1 MKTLA
6 VSCLSLGLA
15 LAVTSITAHADP
27 ALGKQVF
34 LEQAQPSCAVCHALE
49 DAGSEGNIGPNLDEL
64 KPTREQVV
72 NAVTGGVGI
81 MPAFEE
87 SLSEEQIQALA
98 DYIVQVTQD

>member
-6 VSCLSLGLA
+6 VSCMSLA
-15 LAVTSITAHADP
+15 LAITAMTAHADP

-34 LEQAQPSCAVCHALE
+34 LEQAQPSCAVCHVLE
-49 DAGSEGNIGPNLDEL
+49 DAGAAGNIGPNLDEL

-87 SLSEEQIQALA
+87 SLSEEQIQAVA